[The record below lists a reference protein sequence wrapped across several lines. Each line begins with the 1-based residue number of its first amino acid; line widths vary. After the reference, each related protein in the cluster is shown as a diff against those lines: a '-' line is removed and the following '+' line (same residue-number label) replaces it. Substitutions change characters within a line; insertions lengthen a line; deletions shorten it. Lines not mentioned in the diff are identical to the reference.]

1 MNIASA
7 LFNRIILEQDTETWG
22 NLQSHYLPPEYQ
34 PIHRAINKHFEQYL
48 ALPTFDD
55 LKLELRDQSLKEK
68 IYAIE
73 SLEVDSNPYQ
83 LLEYLKNEY
92 TQIEI
97 LGQVDGY
104 IDQSVGMATA
114 EENIEA
120 IEDIVVHVR
129 NKVEIDTETV
139 SMQKINALETE
150 EEISNYIPLGLNDEY
165 DQKMKFTKTDLVLLG
180 GRRGAGKSFSCANI
194 AVHQYNLGKSS
205 LYFTIEMTKEQ
216 TFRRFAALGA
226 NIPLNRL
233 TQRMLTKKEYQRLAE
248 WQADRFEGSSSALM
262 DYYSHQNYDKFQD
275 TVTKLPLRPD
285 KQMDIVYDTSLTLA
299 KIKAEIEYR
308 SNYLDLGVVIIDYIN
323 QVRRSAVPSRAGQ
336 YDWTEQIEVS
346 KTLKQYSQDYG
357 VLFFSPYQ
365 TDATGEA
372 RFAKGILDAA
382 DAAFAL
388 ETYDPSDGCISFVC
402 KKMRNGAMESFT
414 SEMDWDT
421 LRIGP
426 KSALN
431 PKEKADMK
439 SKMNEE
445 VHEL

>member
-1 MNIASA
+1 
-7 LFNRIILEQDTETWG
+7 
-22 NLQSHYLPPEYQ
+22 
-34 PIHRAINKHFEQYL
+34 
-48 ALPTFDD
+48 
-55 LKLELRDQSLKEK
+55 
-68 IYAIE
+68 
-73 SLEVDSNPYQ
+73 
-83 LLEYLKNEY
+83 
-92 TQIEI
+92 
-97 LGQVDGY
+97 
-104 IDQSVGMATA
+104 
-114 EENIEA
+114 
-120 IEDIVVHVR
+120 
-129 NKVEIDTETV
+129 
-139 SMQKINALETE
+139 
-150 EEISNYIPLGLNDEY
+150 
-165 DQKMKFTKTDLVLLG
+165 
-180 GRRGAGKSFSCANI
+180 
-194 AVHQYNLGKSS
+194 
-205 LYFTIEMTKEQ
+205 
-216 TFRRFAALGA
+216 
-226 NIPLNRL
+226 
-233 TQRMLTKKEYQRLAE
+233 MLTKKEYQRLAE
-248 WQADRFEGSSSALM
+248 WQADRFEGSSASLM
-262 DYYSHQNYDKFQD
+262 NYYSHQNYEKFQNE
-275 TVTKLPLRPD
+275 VTKLPLRTD

-346 KTLKQYSQDYG
+346 KTLKQYAQDYG

-388 ETYDPSDGCISFVC
+388 ETYDPADECISFVC

-426 KSALN
+426 KDSLN

>member
-1 MNIASA
+1 M
-7 LFNRIILEQDTETWG
+7 
-22 NLQSHYLPPEYQ
+22 
-34 PIHRAINKHFEQYL
+34 
-48 ALPTFDD
+48 
-55 LKLELRDQSLKEK
+55 
-68 IYAIE
+68 
-73 SLEVDSNPYQ
+73 DSNPYQ

-97 LGQVDGY
+97 LGQVDNY
-104 IDQSVGMATA
+104 IDNSVGMATA

-129 NKVEIDTETV
+129 NKVEIDTESI
-139 SMQKINALETE
+139 SMQKISALETE
-150 EEISNYIPLGLNDEY
+150 EEISNYIQLGLNDAY

-194 AVHQYNLGKSS
+194 AVNQYNIGKSS

-216 TFRRFAALGA
+216 TFRRLAALGA

-248 WQADRFEGSSSALM
+248 WQADRFEGSSASLM
-262 DYYSHQNYDKFQD
+262 NYYTHQDYDKFQNE
-275 TVTKLPLRPD
+275 VTKLPLRTD

-323 QVRRSAVPSRAGQ
+323 QVRRSSVPSRAGQ

-346 KTLKQYSQDYG
+346 KTLKQYAQDYG

-388 ETYDPSDGCISFVC
+388 ETYDPADECISFVC

-426 KSALN
+426 KDSLN

>member
-7 LFNRIILEQDTETWG
+7 LFNRIIVEQDTETWG
-22 NLQSHYLPPEYQ
+22 NLQTHYLPPEYQ

-55 LKLELRDQSLKEK
+55 LKLELRDQTLKEK

-97 LGQVDGY
+97 LGQVDNY
-104 IDQSVGMATA
+104 IDNSVGMATA

-129 NKVEIDTETV
+129 NKVEIDTESI
-139 SMQKINALETE
+139 SMQKISALETE
-150 EEISNYIPLGLNDEY
+150 EEISNYIQLGLNDAY

-194 AVHQYNLGKSS
+194 AVNQYNIGKSS

-216 TFRRFAALGA
+216 TFRRLAALGA

-248 WQADRFEGSSSALM
+248 WQADRFEGSSASLM
-262 DYYSHQNYDKFQD
+262 NYYTHQDYDKFQNE
-275 TVTKLPLRPD
+275 VTKLPLRTD

-323 QVRRSAVPSRAGQ
+323 QVRRSSVPSRAGQ

-346 KTLKQYSQDYG
+346 KTLKQYAQDYG

-388 ETYDPSDGCISFVC
+388 ETYDPADECISFVC

-426 KSALN
+426 KDSLN